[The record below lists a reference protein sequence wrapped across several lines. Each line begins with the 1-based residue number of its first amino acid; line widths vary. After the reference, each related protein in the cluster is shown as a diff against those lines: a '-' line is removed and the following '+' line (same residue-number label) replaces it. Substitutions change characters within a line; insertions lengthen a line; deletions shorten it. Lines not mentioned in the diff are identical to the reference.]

1 MQKNYNY
8 KRRKLFLPEYG
19 RHIHEM
25 VDSLMQ
31 IEDRRERNRQ
41 ARAVIAVMGN
51 LNPLLRDTADFTHK
65 LWDHLFIMSDFQ
77 LDVDSPYP
85 QPSRQELTTVPR
97 RMPYSSGHIEYKHYG
112 KYVERMIRRLAD
124 EKNPQVVSRTVD
136 NLARY
141 MRTKSYEYNQEHPN
155 NEVIIK
161 DIKKMSGNAIQI
173 DEVALNN
180 IRSDY
185 KQPFMAHP
193 QKGQKGQ
200 KGAQQRQQK
209 NRNQHQ
215 SRNFN
220 GTIPRNR
227 VPFFDKPFS
236 RNMRSRFFISIV
248 FLAGALLAVSCHS
261 STVKISGRIVG
272 SDCRMIYLE
281 QVTPLAQTL
290 IDSAQLDETGNY
302 KLELC
307 DVDRTPALYNLV
319 CNGDKIPLFLQ
330 GGDRLTVSSVG
341 RVVHNYTVEGSE
353 ESELLRR
360 FYQPFVAGMQ
370 RLDALSSS
378 PETYRMTD
386 EEIRRIESE
395 YWAEYRRIK
404 REQIKF
410 IVEHKSSLAGV
421 YALYQRLPGETYL
434 FNLDGDVIYYRMVAE
449 AIEERYPESS
459 YLPLLASEIARMDA
473 RQNLMSNIA
482 ETNFPD
488 VELPDMFGR
497 KVRLSSLQGKVVLV
511 DFWSAELGNSN
522 AINAELK
529 EVYAEYADRG
539 FEIYQIGVDVSKDIW
554 INAVQ
559 EQQLPWISVCDFR
572 GRNSPALGL
581 YNVQKLPANF
591 LIDREGI
598 VVARDLYGTGL
609 QRALEAQFE

>member
-1 MQKNYNY
+1 MTTQINVIFPDVSNDVTPLYEGTPKVLYLLHGLSGNSDEWTRFSKIEYYAKKYNY

-220 GTIPRNR
+220 GKNG
-227 VPFFDKPFS
+227 
-236 RNMRSRFFISIV
+236 
-248 FLAGALLAVSCHS
+248 GA
-261 STVKISGRIVG
+261 R
-272 SDCRMIYLE
+272 
-281 QVTPLAQTL
+281 
-290 IDSAQLDETGNY
+290 
-302 KLELC
+302 
-307 DVDRTPALYNLV
+307 
-319 CNGDKIPLFLQ
+319 
-330 GGDRLTVSSVG
+330 
-341 RVVHNYTVEGSE
+341 HNT
-353 ESELLRR
+353 
-360 FYQPFVAGMQ
+360 
-370 RLDALSSS
+370 
-378 PETYRMTD
+378 
-386 EEIRRIESE
+386 
-395 YWAEYRRIK
+395 
-404 REQIKF
+404 
-410 IVEHKSSLAGV
+410 
-421 YALYQRLPGETYL
+421 
-434 FNLDGDVIYYRMVAE
+434 
-449 AIEERYPESS
+449 
-459 YLPLLASEIARMDA
+459 
-473 RQNLMSNIA
+473 
-482 ETNFPD
+482 
-488 VELPDMFGR
+488 
-497 KVRLSSLQGKVVLV
+497 
-511 DFWSAELGNSN
+511 
-522 AINAELK
+522 
-529 EVYAEYADRG
+529 
-539 FEIYQIGVDVSKDIW
+539 SK
-554 INAVQ
+554 
-559 EQQLPWISVCDFR
+559 
-572 GRNSPALGL
+572 
-581 YNVQKLPANF
+581 
-591 LIDREGI
+591 
-598 VVARDLYGTGL
+598 
-609 QRALEAQFE
+609 

>member
-1 MQKNYNY
+1 MLLERFAITMPPNSRKNYAKNIII
-8 KRRKLFLPEYG
+8 KNGSFFAEYG

-220 GTIPRNR
+220 GKNG
-227 VPFFDKPFS
+227 
-236 RNMRSRFFISIV
+236 
-248 FLAGALLAVSCHS
+248 GA
-261 STVKISGRIVG
+261 R
-272 SDCRMIYLE
+272 
-281 QVTPLAQTL
+281 
-290 IDSAQLDETGNY
+290 
-302 KLELC
+302 
-307 DVDRTPALYNLV
+307 
-319 CNGDKIPLFLQ
+319 
-330 GGDRLTVSSVG
+330 
-341 RVVHNYTVEGSE
+341 HNT
-353 ESELLRR
+353 
-360 FYQPFVAGMQ
+360 
-370 RLDALSSS
+370 
-378 PETYRMTD
+378 
-386 EEIRRIESE
+386 
-395 YWAEYRRIK
+395 
-404 REQIKF
+404 
-410 IVEHKSSLAGV
+410 
-421 YALYQRLPGETYL
+421 
-434 FNLDGDVIYYRMVAE
+434 
-449 AIEERYPESS
+449 
-459 YLPLLASEIARMDA
+459 
-473 RQNLMSNIA
+473 
-482 ETNFPD
+482 
-488 VELPDMFGR
+488 
-497 KVRLSSLQGKVVLV
+497 
-511 DFWSAELGNSN
+511 
-522 AINAELK
+522 
-529 EVYAEYADRG
+529 
-539 FEIYQIGVDVSKDIW
+539 SK
-554 INAVQ
+554 
-559 EQQLPWISVCDFR
+559 
-572 GRNSPALGL
+572 
-581 YNVQKLPANF
+581 
-591 LIDREGI
+591 
-598 VVARDLYGTGL
+598 
-609 QRALEAQFE
+609 